1 MRRTSFGTWPCS
13 IARTAD
19 ILGDAWTLLVL
30 REVFYGESRFD
41 GFIGSLGIARNT
53 LTDRLRRLEAEG
65 LLRRR
70 AYQTDPVRHEYLLTD
85 KGRDFFGVLAAIN
98 AWGDRWLVGRR
109 GRPGRPAPHV
119 LRPRHAGPGRLLLL
133 RRAPAPPGPD
143 RPHRPRLPAPPPGRP
158 RRPGTFRPRTGPWG
172 TDGPRTSP

>member
-1 MRRTSFGTWPCS
+1 MRRTSFDTWPCS

-53 LTDRLRRLEAEG
+53 LTDRLRRLESEG

-70 AYQTDPVRHEYLLTD
+70 AYQTDPVRHEYLLTE
-85 KGRDFFGVLAAIN
+85 RAATSS
-98 AWGDRWLVGRR
+98 ASSPRSTPGATAGWPATRAPRSSAR
-109 GRPGRPAPHV
+109 HRPATTTPRPGSS
-119 LRPRHAGPGRLLLL
+119 
-133 RRAPAPPGPD
+133 APPAASPC
-143 RPHRPRLPAPPPGRP
+143 A
-158 RRPGTFRPRTGPWG
+158 TRT
-172 TDGPRTSP
+172 

>member
-1 MRRTSFGTWPCS
+1 MRRTSFGSWPCS

-41 GFIGSLGIARNT
+41 GFIGTLGIARNT

-70 AYQTDPVRHEYLLTD
+70 VYQRDPVRHEYLPTD

-98 AWGDRWLVGRR
+98 AWGDSLGVTLHQNITAGNVLRSFFIHNGVQMQ
-109 GRPGRPAPHV
+109 GRPS
-119 LRPRHAGPGRLLLL
+119 L
-133 RRAPAPPGPD
+133 
-143 RPHRPRLPAPPPGRP
+143 
-158 RRPGTFRPRTGPWG
+158 
-172 TDGPRTSP
+172 